1 MSDSWS
7 QFIQS
12 WRKEISVQA
21 ASLTILPI
29 WYPFFAKSL
38 YQRAQVLESKFPGDL
53 SHSTFFSQKRNY
65 YRGMTANLILQ
76 PLFPLAEWM
85 LTSLLQKTQQINQR
99 DPNLA
104 EKIAAGFITGSSTAL
119 IANPY
124 EATLIASQ
132 KQGEPPYKSFIRILK
147 HAGPSG
153 FYTGIV
159 PMAIRNGT
167 FVSGLFVTS
176 PELKKMIDPQIPGS
190 GVVHH
195 MAATA
200 LGAAIPATIFTCV
213 AVPFDLAAIM
223 RQSDP
228 NKEKFHSTLQ
238 AMQKAFAKHGI
249 AALKAGVLLRLCASI
264 IEMTGF
270 NLLADTYNNV
280 LPGNGPTG

>member
-1 MSDSWS
+1 MSESRNKLINDW
-7 QFIQS
+7 
-12 WRKEISVQA
+12 KNEISVQA
-21 ASLTILPI
+21 ASLTILPV

-38 YQRAQVLESKFPGDL
+38 YQRAHVLESKFPGDL

-65 YRGMTANLILQ
+65 YRGITANLSLQ

-85 LTSLLQKTQQINQR
+85 LTTLLEKIQQINQR

-124 EATLIASQ
+124 EATIIASQ
-132 KQGEPPYKSFIRILK
+132 KYREPPYKSFMRILK
-147 HAGPSG
+147 NIGTSG
-153 FYTGIV
+153 FYTGII

-176 PELKKMIDPQIPGS
+176 PELKKIIDPKIPGS
-190 GVVHH
+190 GIAHH
-195 MAATA
+195 MTATA

-238 AMQKAFAKHGI
+238 AMQKVYSKHGI
-249 AALKAGVLLRLCASI
+249 AALKAGMLMRLCASI

-270 NLLADTYNNV
+270 SLLTDAYNKVMPSNR
-280 LPGNGPTG
+280 LTR